1 MKSIIGALILWLLIC
16 SQSFAE
22 SLGQQLVKLEGL
34 YNRGTITKQ
43 EFDKAKSI
51 LLKMDQNSSETIE
64 KVKKEISEQQ
74 KKKKEK
80 LIKDLQAEV
89 NQKKIYSYKVRE
101 YRATGPGQWEKMEF
115 IIDDYRFY
123 THRPG
128 GVKVVRISDGKTLAV
143 ISDKFKIKY
152 KNGGENLFIVKKYK
166 ENIIQKK
173 EN

>member
-16 SQSFAE
+16 SPSFAE
-22 SLGQQLVKLEGL
+22 SLGEQLVKLEGL

-51 LLKMDQNSSETIE
+51 LFKMDQNSSETIE

-89 NQKKIYSYKVRE
+89 NQKTIYSYKVRE

-123 THRPG
+123 THSQR
-128 GVKVVRISDGKTLAV
+128 S
-143 ISDKFKIKY
+143 
-152 KNGGENLFIVKKYK
+152 
-166 ENIIQKK
+166 
-173 EN
+173 